1 MVPFIRK
8 MYVFCTLNAC
18 VHFMYNRF
26 ILSEI
31 QLNNDYHQIMNEL
44 EIINEMTRIRKEML
58 FLSNTLTALEY
69 DLVVLRKALN
79 ANKPQLVEVY

>member
-1 MVPFIRK
+1 MYIKCTVRRTRK
-8 MYVFCTLNAC
+8 
-18 VHFMYNRF
+18 
-26 ILSEI
+26 
-31 QLNNDYHQIMNEL
+31 MNEL
-44 EIINEMTRIRKEML
+44 EIRNEMTRIRKEML